1 MALRLRGAAHHGV
14 TRSRSNGGSAGFGGD
29 IYTLGGMLKITN
41 STISGNSAG
50 FGSGISTAHLL

>member
-14 TRSRSNGGSAGFGGD
+14 TRSCSNGGSGG